1 MKTRHVIIGI
11 AVGLVLLL
19 AVGLLASGF
28 LWGRSYYHHGPGM
41 MWDDGLYGG
50 MHSFGGGTAMIL
62 FWVLLLAA
70 VIGGAALLIG
80 GLTRQASRT
89 DEGEDA
95 SLEILRQRYA
105 RGEIGREEFERMREA
120 LG

>member
-1 MKTRHVIIGI
+1 MKTRQVIVGI

-19 AVGLLASGF
+19 VVGLLAGSS

-41 MWDDGLYGG
+41 MWDDGFYGG
-50 MHSFGGGTAMIL
+50 MHSFGGGAATIL
-62 FWVLLLAA
+62 FWILLLAA

-80 GLTRQASRT
+80 GLARQASRT
-89 DEGEDA
+89 AEGEDA

-105 RGEIGREEFERMREA
+105 RGDIGREEFERMREA